1 MSEENIFY
9 CCRTD
14 NVVKLLEYINTEGI
28 EVVINLKDFDGWSL
42 LHIAARWNSIKCL
55 EILLD
60 TARGAIDVNAKNN
73 NEETPLYIASWYG
86 SKECLEILLQNGG
99 YKCINA
105 KDIDGN
111 TPLHDSV
118 RNNSFECLE
127 ILLNVEGLDV
137 NSKNRFGNT
146 PLHYTAL
153 NNFKECMKALLDYGA
168 DVTIQSNKGKTFLD
182 CIQNRELKKEME
194 EYVQLLSTQDIK
206 EPAS

>member
-86 SKECLEILLQNGG
+86 SKECLEILLNTIPSGG
-99 YKCINA
+99 A
-105 KDIDGN
+105 IDVDAVNNEGD
-111 TPLHDSV
+111 TPLHEAA
-118 RNNSFECLE
+118 RNNSREFMK
-127 ILLNVEGLDV
+127 ILVDCGA
-137 NSKNRFGNT
+137 SSGIR
-146 PLHYTAL
+146 
-153 NNFKECMKALLDYGA
+153 NNYGE
-168 DVTIQSNKGKTFLD
+168 TFLD
-182 CIQNRELKKEME
+182 LIEDKEME
-194 EYVQLLSTQDIK
+194 EYICQLTTLHLK
-206 EPAS
+206 EPGFF